1 MTTTGN
7 IYIWVNIIAG
17 TMSWLLSSTWPETGG
32 ASSSMAG
39 AFSSSSLSL
48 SLIIWILFL
57 FLESSYLDWSLALF
71 VFSLDWTRRLVLSA
85 SLLGYCWCVC
95 LQGRGCGPP
104 WSWLPRTWCNCR
116 GSGTSRRRNTS
127 LRERELRTGSFRNLK
142 FQLNGWL
149 ADFDHLWAAWLGVDT
164 FGVLLIM
171 TLQKQSN
178 WLTLEIGGIFG
189 TFHFLVLSFS
199 FLFMLTLNLRPAWLL
214 WNNSNPPM
222 FHRCKMQVE

>member
-17 TMSWLLSSTWPETGG
+17 TMSWLLSLTRPETGG

-48 SLIIWILFL
+48 SLITWILFL
-57 FLESSYLDWSLALF
+57 FLESSYLDRALALF
-71 VFSLDWTRRLVLSA
+71 VFFLDWTRGLVLSA

-95 LQGRGCGPP
+95 LQGGGCGPP

-127 LRERELRTGSFRNLK
+127 LRERELRTGSFRNFK
-142 FQLNGWL
+142 VSI
-149 ADFDHLWAAWLGVDT
+149 ADL
-164 FGVLLIM
+164 
-171 TLQKQSN
+171 
-178 WLTLEIGGIFG
+178 LTLIISERHDLESILLVCSLSWPARNRAIGWVFSHHSGIPDWPW
-189 TFHFLVLSFS
+189 
-199 FLFMLTLNLRPAWLL
+199 R
-214 WNNSNPPM
+214 
-222 FHRCKMQVE
+222 